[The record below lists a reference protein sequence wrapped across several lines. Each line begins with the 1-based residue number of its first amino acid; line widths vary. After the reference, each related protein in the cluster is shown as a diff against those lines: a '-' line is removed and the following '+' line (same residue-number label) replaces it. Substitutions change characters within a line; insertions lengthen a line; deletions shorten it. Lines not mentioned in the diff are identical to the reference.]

1 MFYTF
6 IVENIKNTKK
16 YKALKSLITPP
27 QKKKKINIF
36 SRSFSIHIHTHVF
49 LKSVLGLRAQL
60 RFVPLSN
67 DQGLAKGQA
76 GHLRLPLPGWIH
88 S

>member
-27 QKKKKINIF
+27 LRKKKSTF
-36 SRSFSIHIHTHVF
+36 SLAPFPYIYTHTYF
-49 LKSVLGLRAQL
+49 
-60 RFVPLSN
+60 
-67 DQGLAKGQA
+67 
-76 GHLRLPLPGWIH
+76 
-88 S
+88 